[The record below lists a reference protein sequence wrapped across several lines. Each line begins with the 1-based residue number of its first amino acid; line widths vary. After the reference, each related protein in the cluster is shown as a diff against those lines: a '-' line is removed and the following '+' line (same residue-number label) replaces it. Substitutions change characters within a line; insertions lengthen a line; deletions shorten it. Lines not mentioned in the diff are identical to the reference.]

1 MICIKSGGGKYPYD
15 NVSVEATPVANT
27 AMKVDI
33 FQRTPNKMD
42 LSSFENETM
51 KNDRTQQ
58 DINKADVSEENE
70 VWRYVKKA
78 KLIRAFTVS
87 GYRGSTL

>member
-33 FQRTPNKMD
+33 FERTPNKMD
-42 LSSFENETM
+42 LS
-51 KNDRTQQ
+51 
-58 DINKADVSEENE
+58 
-70 VWRYVKKA
+70 
-78 KLIRAFTVS
+78 
-87 GYRGSTL
+87 